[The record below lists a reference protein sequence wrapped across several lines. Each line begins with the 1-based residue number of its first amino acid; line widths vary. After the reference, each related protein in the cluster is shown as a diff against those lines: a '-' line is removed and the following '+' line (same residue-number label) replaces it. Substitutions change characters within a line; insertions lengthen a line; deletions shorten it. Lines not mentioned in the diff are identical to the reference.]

1 MWKGLGVFFN
11 ARTKKIHQTPC
22 IYLLNSFGDRQ
33 TSDFHLT
40 HLLEKAILKKGFI
53 SEILYN
59 LYKKNLTTILPKRI
73 KHYKKI

>member
-1 MWKGLGVFFN
+1 M
-11 ARTKKIHQTPC
+11 PC
-22 IYLLNSFGDRQ
+22 IYLLNSCGERQ

-59 LYKKNLTTILPKRI
+59 LYTKNVAIILPKRI
-73 KHYKKI
+73 KHSKKI